1 MILFIKVWE
10 KVKAANP
17 EMKMWD
23 IGKLIG
29 EQWRNLPED
38 ERQVKM
44 LILNKLVS
52 VFDHL
57 LYL

>member
-1 MILFIKVWE
+1 MVWFINCVCFKDFVFSSFQVWE

-38 ERQVKM
+38 ERQV
-44 LILNKLVS
+44 
-52 VFDHL
+52 FFHF
-57 LYL
+57 

>member
-1 MILFIKVWE
+1 MILFVVKVWE

-38 ERQVKM
+38 ERQV
-44 LILNKLVS
+44 IVFIVS
-52 VFDHL
+52 I
-57 LYL
+57 

>member
-1 MILFIKVWE
+1 
-10 KVKAANP
+10 VKTAHP

-38 ERQVKM
+38 ERQVSRATSIVPRSST
-44 LILNKLVS
+44 L
-52 VFDHL
+52 
-57 LYL
+57 